1 MRRVSRETL
10 QHWRTQIY
18 CAVFCHA
25 AGVRRKH
32 CYSCGDILSFS
43 LDLQTGLLELASGV
57 CRRGLRFWRVFNL
70 QLDACGL
77 NCGIMNL
84 FAGNV
89 HWDEIFALAFFL
101 CILWSFAFASGCMF
115 SYFFIRL
122 YASFLKI
129 GLDKKRLERL
139 SVVAGLGFGTL
150 ISAAG
155 LFMWIEI
162 LFSLL
167 AGSALIIALAAVCAE
182 KAERDLAPGGERR
195 FCLFLIFALAGLLA
209 FSVTVNGLLMC

>member
-1 MRRVSRETL
+1 MSIGMKFLR
-10 QHWRTQIY
+10 WR
-18 CAVFCHA
+18 
-25 AGVRRKH
+25 
-32 CYSCGDILSFS
+32 FS
-43 LDLQTGLLELASGV
+43 Y
-57 CRRGLRFWRVFNL
+57 
-70 QLDACGL
+70 
-77 NCGIMNL
+77 
-84 FAGNV
+84 
-89 HWDEIFALAFFL
+89 AFFG
-101 CILWSFAFASGCMF
+101 ASLLHPDVCF
-115 SYFFIRL
+115 PIFFIRL